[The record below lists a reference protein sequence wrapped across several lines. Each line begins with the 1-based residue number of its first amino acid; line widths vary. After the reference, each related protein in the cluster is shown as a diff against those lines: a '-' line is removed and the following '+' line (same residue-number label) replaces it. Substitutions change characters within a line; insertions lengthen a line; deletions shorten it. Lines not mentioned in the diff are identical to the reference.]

1 MLLATTVFALS
12 RPTLLYAQEAELRGE
27 VSESTILDDQQ
38 YKIRQ
43 TSMAGTQAA
52 QAAAIPNDNTPLPTY
67 RPASRGA
74 LPDDGTGEAAAT
86 GGTFDP
92 PAASGDPFPDNP
104 APPPRRRPSATRAAN
119 AANAEAKTTDSH
131 TNKRTAT
138 AATTNDT
145 DAAAIDEQ
153 DTANRRAVTIDSAER
168 LRLDPGAERTE
179 AIEGQ
184 NKKNEDDPFAA
195 TGIKLGSFVIRPTL
209 EQGLT
214 SSTNAD
220 SSSLG
225 KPALLSE
232 TTLRF
237 NAVSDWRENSATVE
251 GYGIFR
257 KTLSGYDIH
266 EAQGHVDGTL
276 NIDLDNDLRAI
287 AKLGYEAVPES
298 ASAPD
303 AVVGAVGQPV
313 RQTVNGSLAV
323 EKDAGKMRFALTGA
337 VEHDIFG
344 DAKLSSGGSLS
355 QKGRDSTLYTAIL
368 RTGYEISPAIT
379 PFTEIEIGRRAYDL
393 RVDPNGFQRSSTR
406 LGARAGVELDL
417 REKLS
422 GEFSVGWLREAIDD
436 DALPAISGA
445 TVNADLKW
453 SPERGTTIGLTAQT
467 TAENTTNAG
476 ESGSML
482 YSGSLTGERQ
492 IRANLT
498 GNAALGLEWRDY
510 TGSDDHDL
518 TLSAEAGLTWWLNR
532 YTGLTTRARTEKLTS
547 NLVGRDYTAN
557 SIFVGLKLQR

>member
-1 MLLATTVFALS
+1 M
-12 RPTLLYAQEAELRGE
+12 
-27 VSESTILDDQQ
+27 
-38 YKIRQ
+38 
-43 TSMAGTQAA
+43 
-52 QAAAIPNDNTPLPTY
+52 AAATANDDTPLPTY
-67 RPASRGA
+67 RPASPGA

-86 GGTFDP
+86 TGGTFDP
-92 PAASGDPFPDNP
+92 PAASDDPFADP
-104 APPPRRRPSATRAAN
+104 APPPRRRPSATQRAVEEGKAKD
-119 AANAEAKTTDSH
+119 EAVD
-131 TNKRTAT
+131 NKKSKRGATAT
-138 AATTNDT
+138 AATPTTDDT
-145 DAAAIDEQ
+145 DTAAIDEQ

-168 LRLDPGAERTE
+168 LKLDPGAERTE

-184 NKKNEDDPFAA
+184 DKKNEDDPFAA
-195 TGIKLGSFVIRPTL
+195 TGIQLGSFVIRPTL

-214 SSTNAD
+214 YSTNAD

-237 NAVSDWRENSATVE
+237 NAVSDWRENSATIE

-257 KTLSGYDIH
+257 ETLSGYDVH
-266 EAQGHVDGTL
+266 EAQGRVDGTL

-303 AVVGAVGQPV
+303 AIVGAVGQPV
-313 RQTVNGSLAV
+313 RQTVSGSLAV

-379 PFTEIEIGRRAYDL
+379 PFTEIEVGRRAYDL

-417 REKLS
+417 REKLT

-436 DALPAISGA
+436 NALPAISGA

-476 ESGSML
+476 ESGDML
-482 YSGSLTGERQ
+482 YSSSLTGERQ

-498 GNAALGLEWRDY
+498 GNAALGVEWRDY

-532 YTGLTTRARTEKLTS
+532 YAGLTTRVRTEKLTS